1 MIQNST
7 FGNLKLT
14 NMNAITQAIE
24 LSGLD
29 TQKAEILQSKFG
41 NMVETVELWKKR
53 SSTLIITDESQKTEI
68 EMAKQAYK
76 LIKTVRIDV
85 EKTRK
90 SLKEDSLK
98 EGKAIDLI
106 AKTLTEQV
114 APLEEELEAK
124 AKFVEIQEAKRKAE
138 KTQERIEKAT
148 VLGFAVPQ
156 IAMVADMSDEMFET
170 YLKGLQADAEKRE
183 AEARAAE
190 QARLEAE
197 AKERAEQAERERLVA
212 EAREALRIENERLK
226 AEAEAREKQI
236 AEERAEAEAERKKV
250 KEENRQIQAE
260 KDAQIE
266 KEREERKKV
275 EAKIIAKAEAER
287 IEKERIE
294 AEQRRQANAPDK
306 EKLTNYILQ
315 LRRVELPAV
324 VSEGAK
330 KILDDLSESI
340 RHLREGYLQKIEK
353 L

>member
-1 MIQNST
+1 
-7 FGNLKLT
+7 
-14 NMNAITQAIE
+14 MNAITQAIE

-29 TQKAEILQSKFG
+29 TQKAEILQAKFG
-41 NMVETVELWKKR
+41 NMVETVEKWKKR
-53 SSTLIITDESQKTEI
+53 SETLVITDESQKTEI

-90 SLKEDSLK
+90 ALKEDSLK

-114 APLEEELEAK
+114 APLELELEAK
-124 AKFVEIQEAKRKAE
+124 AKFVEIQEAKRREA

-148 VLGFAVPQ
+148 ALGFAVPQ
-156 IAMVADMSDEMFET
+156 ISMVADMSDEMFDT

-183 AEARAAE
+183 AEARASE

-197 AKERAEQAERERLVA
+197 QKAEAEQAERERLVA
-212 EAREALRIENERLK
+212 EAREAQRLENERLK

-236 AEERAEAEAERKKV
+236 AEERAKAEAERKKV
-250 KEENRQIQAE
+250 EEENRRIQAE
-260 KDAQIE
+260 KDAQIK
-266 KEREERKKV
+266 KEREAREKA
-275 EAKIIAKAEAER
+275 EAEIRAKAEAER

-306 EKLTNYILQ
+306 EKLTTYIMQ
-315 LRRVELPAV
+315 LRRIELPDV
-324 VSEGAK
+324 TSEDAK
-330 KILDDLSESI
+330 RILDDFTESL
-340 RHLREGYLQKIEK
+340 RMLREGYWQKIEK